1 MKDKQIS
8 VELLNKLLSYL
19 GTKPFIEVYQLIQ
32 EIQKLS
38 DIQTQPPTVK

>member
-1 MKDKQIS
+1 MNDKQIS

-38 DIQTQPPTVK
+38 DVNDSPKKS

>member
-19 GTKPFIEVYQLIQ
+19 GTQPFIEVYQLIQ

-38 DIQTQPPTVK
+38 DVNDSPKKS

>member
-38 DIQTQPPTVK
+38 DVNDSPKKS